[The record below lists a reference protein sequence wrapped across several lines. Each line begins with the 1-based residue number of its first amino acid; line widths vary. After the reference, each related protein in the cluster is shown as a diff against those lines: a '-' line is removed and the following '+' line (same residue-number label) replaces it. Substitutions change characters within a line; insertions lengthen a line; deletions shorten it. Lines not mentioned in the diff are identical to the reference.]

1 MWGFTHFQVVNYLIF
16 REKVPK
22 FSPQSLQLLAIFEG
36 EKSLKV
42 LSNKVF
48 RFIQQTLIK
57 WLYEN
62 QGEMRF
68 SSENRLFLVLIDTSD
83 FSSSW
88 KLKRNLDILAPA
100 INSFLD
106 DFGSR
111 KESDLTVNFNYPGK
125 PQTFSALADIIFVV
139 K

>member
-1 MWGFTHFQVVNYLIF
+1 VGCGVWGFTHFQVVNYLIF

-100 INSFLD
+100 INSF
-106 DFGSR
+106 GSSVCLMQR
-111 KESDLTVNFNYPGK
+111 TGL
-125 PQTFSALADIIFVV
+125 
-139 K
+139 